1 MPQPPR
7 RKTSGHWRWL
17 RLAIGLLVLVGL
29 IAYLTPRALLAQLKA
44 VDPGWLLAAAVAILV
59 STLIGSYAL
68 YLLISRDRALHY
80 RRFLGAYWMSWGVGL
95 VVPGQI
101 GDVAMLTVLMQRRGL
116 HWPTSLGRSLLDKLI
131 SLAVLCGF
139 AGWGLHELLPHVHVT
154 PARIAVGA
162 AAICLLGLAMW
173 TVLRLASGGNQDGR
187 RLLKAVR
194 TTAREIADSAL
205 RHPGRTMANLALTV
219 LKFAFIVLAY
229 WCVFR
234 ALGQDQLEYLRAL
247 PLVAVSALVAY
258 IPVSFNGLG
267 TVEFAGIWLFGAA
280 GIAKAAVLSA
290 YLLLRVMVLTLAWLP
305 ASVALLTSRQ
315 PAEQPLSEG

>member
-7 RKTSGHWRWL
+7 HNATGRWRWL

-29 IAYLTPRALLAQLKA
+29 VANLTPHALLAQLKA
-44 VDPGWLLAAAVAILV
+44 VDPIWLLAAAAAILV
-59 STLIGSYAL
+59 STLTGSYAL

-116 HWPTSLGRSLLDKLI
+116 QWPTSLGRSLLDKLI

-139 AGWGLHELLPHVHVT
+139 AAWELLALLPAARVT
-154 PARIAVGA
+154 PAQIAVGA
-162 AAICLLGLAMW
+162 AALGLIGLAMSLL
-173 TVLRLASGGNQDGR
+173 LRHASGGEHDGH
-187 RLLKAVR
+187 RLLEAVR
-194 TTAREIADSAL
+194 TTAREIANSAL
-205 RHPGRTMANLALTV
+205 RHPGRTTANLALTV
-219 LKFAFIVLAY
+219 LKFGFIVLAY

-267 TVEFAGIWLFGAA
+267 TVEFAGIWLFGAV

-290 YLLLRVMVLTLAWLP
+290 YLLLRVMVLTIAWLP
-305 ASVALLTSRQ
+305 VSIALLASRH
-315 PAEQPLSEG
+315 PAKQPLSEG

>member
-7 RKTSGHWRWL
+7 RKTSERWRWL
-17 RLAIGLLVLVGL
+17 RLVIGLLVLAGL
-29 IAYLTPRALLAQLKA
+29 IAYLTPRALLAQLKS
-44 VDPGWLLAAAVAILV
+44 VDPTWLLAAVVAILV
-59 STLIGSYAL
+59 STMIGSYAL

-139 AGWGLHELLPHVHVT
+139 TAWGLFSLLPAARVI
-154 PARIAVGA
+154 PAQIGIGA
-162 AAICLLGLAMW
+162 AALCLTGLAMW
-173 TVLRLASGGNQDGR
+173 FLFRHARGGEQNGN
-187 RLLKAVR
+187 RLLVAVR
-194 TTAREIADSAL
+194 TTAGEIANSAL
-205 RHPGRTMANLALTV
+205 QHPGRTTANVALTV
-219 LKFAFIVLAY
+219 LKFSLVVLAY

-267 TVEFAGIWLFGAA
+267 TVEFAGIWLFGAV

-290 YLLLRVMVLTLAWLP
+290 YLLLRVMVLTIAWLP
-305 ASVALLTSRQ
+305 VSVALLTGRH
-315 PAEQPLSEG
+315 PAQQPLSED